1 MKTERRKNARLPIT
15 DLAALIESDIKS
27 RRLTS
32 GDPYLG
38 LSETARMLKTSN
50 AGANSALQLLV
61 KKGVLERKQRRG
73 TFISEPGNE
82 DAQLIRR
89 VHFLLN
95 EDFLKKEGVLADGQV
110 IGIQSVLSRAEI
122 QFNFLPQ
129 HDQREYVEK
138 TVNEALGTE
147 GLDAFVLYSTSL
159 DAQRILVES
168 GLPTVVVGSLYP
180 SITELPWID
189 QDQQAVARI
198 SFEHLH
204 LEKQCQQFLV
214 LMRERA
220 YPGDFLYLDS
230 LQECFWKHKISQKNI
245 YYRSLPSDAS
255 AIQAEVSRLLPQF
268 QSTVGIIARSMPLG
282 IAAKASLNHQQYQLH
297 KNVFMMVTN
306 VFGKEREELRDFA
319 YIRPQ
324 PTPEEVG
331 IYIGKV
337 LKQFVLDG
345 FSGNAAWQ
353 IPIKLIAAQQSAPA
367 E

>member
-1 MKTERRKNARLPIT
+1 MKTERRKNARPPIT
-15 DLAALIESDIKS
+15 ELAALIENDIKS
-27 RRLTS
+27 RRLST

-73 TFISEPGNE
+73 TFIREPG
-82 DAQLIRR
+82 DLDPQSIRR

-110 IGIQSVLSRAEI
+110 IGIQSELSRAEI

-138 TVNEALGTE
+138 AVNEALATE

-189 QDQQAVARI
+189 QDQKAVAQI
-198 SFEHLH
+198 SFEHLY

-220 YPGDFLYLDS
+220 YPGDYLYLDS
-230 LQECFWKHKISQKNI
+230 LQECFSKYNISQQNI
-245 YYRSLPSDAS
+245 YYRSLPTDAS
-255 AIQAEVSRLLPQF
+255 AIQAEVSQLLPHF

-282 IAAKASLNHQQYQLH
+282 IAAKASLDPRINQLQ
-297 KNVFMMVTN
+297 KNVFILVTN
-306 VFGKEREELRDFA
+306 VFGKEREELRDFS

-331 IYIGKV
+331 IYIGKT
-337 LKQFVLDG
+337 LKQFVQNG
-345 FSGNAAWQ
+345 FTGNTAWQ
-353 IPIKLIAAQQSAPA
+353 VPIKLITVQG
-367 E
+367 

>member
-1 MKTERRKNARLPIT
+1 MKTERRKNARLSIT
-15 DLAALIESDIKS
+15 ELAALIESDIKS
-27 RRLTS
+27 RRLST

-73 TFISEPGNE
+73 TFISDPGNE
-82 DAQLIRR
+82 NAQMIRR
-89 VHFLLN
+89 VHFLLS

-110 IGIQSVLSRAEI
+110 IGIQSELSRAEI

-138 TVNEALGTE
+138 TVTEALSTD

-180 SITELPWID
+180 SVTELPWID
-189 QDQQAVARI
+189 QDQKAVAQI

-204 LEKQCQQFLV
+204 LEKQCRQFLV

-230 LQECFWKHKISQKNI
+230 LQECFSKNNISQENI
-245 YYRSLPSDAS
+245 FYRSLPSDHS
-255 AIQAEVSRLLPQF
+255 AIQAEVSRLLPRF
-268 QSTVGIIARSMPLG
+268 QSTIGIIARSMPLG
-282 IAAKASLNHQQYQLH
+282 IAAKASLDSVKYKLH
-297 KNVFMMVTN
+297 NNVFVMVTN
-306 VFGKEREELRDFA
+306 VFGKERDELRDFS

-345 FSGNAAWQ
+345 FSGNTAWQ
-353 IPIKLIAAQQSAPA
+353 VPVKLIPAQQ
-367 E
+367 